1 MGLDET
7 SETTIMRVQVDQPG
21 EACMVDQE
29 RWAEIRRLFDEER
42 VSISE
47 IGRRLDL
54 DRKTVRRSL
63 RQPTWRPYQRAVVA
77 ETLLTAHAD
86 FVQTRAPQVGYSARI
101 LYQELR
107 ASRGYTGSYETVKR
121 CVAPLREVQGHADRA
136 LLRFETPPGQQ
147 SQIDWG
153 QALVSFRAGPQ
164 VVHVFVLTLGFSRRG
179 FYYACADERLAQ
191 FLESHE
197 RAFAHFGGHTRE
209 HLYDRPRTVCY
220 ADDTGRRIWNP
231 TFKAFADYWGFEP
244 RVCRPYRAQTKGKV
258 ESGVK
263 YVKRNFLPGRTFID
277 LVDFQAQLDEWNATI
292 ADCRLHGTTHEPP
305 LHALRENAGSWC
317 HWRGNAASSRRPVS
331 HGSWPRTI
339 WSAWRPTATP
349 CPSASSA
356 SGSRCSAGA
365 ISCTS
370 SIATGRSRGIR
381 SYPAPTNSASYPS
394 TAPAPV
400 HGPPANAD
408 PLGRPRPCLRARC
421 RRSKCGIWRAMRRC
435 AGARRRRRC
444 RDEPGTTGTA
454 P

>member
-1 MGLDET
+1 MALDEAE
-7 SETTIMRVQVDQPG
+7 ETTIMRSQVDQTG
-21 EACMVDQE
+21 EARMVDQE
-29 RWAEIRRLFDEER
+29 RWAEIRRLCHEER

-63 RQPTWRPYQRAVVA
+63 RQTAWRPYHRAVGA
-77 ETLLTAHAD
+77 ETLLTAHAN
-86 FVQTRAPQVGYSARI
+86 FVHDRAPQVSYSARI

-121 CVAPLREVQGHADRA
+121 AVAPLREVQMQAERA

-153 QALVSFRAGPQ
+153 QAVVPFRAGSQ

-220 ADDTGRRIWNP
+220 ADDTGRRVWNP

-263 YVKRNFLPGRTFID
+263 YVKRNFLPGRTFVD
-277 LVDFQAQLDEWNATI
+277 VVDFQAQLDEWNATI
-292 ADCRLHGTTHEPP
+292 ADRRLHGTTHEPP
-305 LHALRENAGSWC
+305 LARFERERGQLVSLAGQRSFQQEARVSRIVAEDYLVSLATNRYSVPFRLIGQRVEVQR
-317 HWRGNAASSRRPVS
+317 RGDTVHIFHRDREVATHPVLPGS
-331 HGSWPRTI
+331 HQFRILPE
-339 WSAWRPTATP
+339 
-349 CPSASSA
+349 
-356 SGSRCSAGA
+356 
-365 ISCTS
+365 
-370 SIATGRSRGIR
+370 
-381 SYPAPTNSASYPS
+381 
-394 TAPAPV
+394 
-400 HGPPANAD
+400 HGPGAS
-408 PLGRPRPCLRARC
+408 ARTARQ
-421 RRSKCGIWRAMRRC
+421 RRSTWREPAMRP
-435 AGARRRRRC
+435 GALPEVEV
-444 RDEPGTTGTA
+444 RDLACYEALLGGLDVQEVHP
-454 P
+454 